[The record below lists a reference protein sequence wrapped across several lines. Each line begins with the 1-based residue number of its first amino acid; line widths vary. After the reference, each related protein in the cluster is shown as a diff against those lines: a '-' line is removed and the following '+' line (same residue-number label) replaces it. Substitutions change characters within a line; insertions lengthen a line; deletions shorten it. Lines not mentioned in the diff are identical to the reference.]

1 MESFNSPDYKVVQY
15 ALNPESGRYEKRP
28 TKISFNKLPFELK
41 VEPTQDKRIKAQGA
55 ETVITG
61 RFVNKKREFFSG
73 LRQTGKS
80 GWYYGN
86 DYEFVKGQKV
96 NSLVIF
102 GFSQEDA
109 ELTVYYF
116 NRYYKQSASERE
128 SFVNQFIR
136 HV

>member
-61 RFVNKKREFFSG
+61 RFVKKKREFFSG
-73 LRQTGKS
+73 LRPTAKPGCF
-80 GWYYGN
+80 YGN
-86 DYEFVKGQKV
+86 DYEFVKGQKI
-96 NSLVIF
+96 NSLVV
-102 GFSQEDA
+102 FSFSDDDA
-109 ELTVYYF
+109 QLTVYYF
-116 NRYYKQSASERE
+116 NRFYKQSASDRE
-128 SFVNQFIR
+128 AFVNSFIR
-136 HV
+136 NV